1 MLDDRLH
8 RPILGQVLRAI
19 ASFATFAS
27 VKWLSRIAVDTS
39 ALRESRDFRL
49 LTAGSLITGLG
60 TQATL
65 VALPYQVFV
74 ISGSAFL
81 TGLIGAAELVP
92 LIVASLFGGA
102 LADRFDRRR
111 LLLICQLALVAIAA
125 ALAVAAATGPPPVWI
140 LFVLAAAM
148 AGASAIE
155 RVVRSAIV
163 PNTVSR
169 ENLTAAISLTYGL
182 YQLTQVLG
190 PGLGGVLIS
199 VFGLTTPYA
208 VDAVSCLG
216 MAAAAALMAA
226 QPPTAVKAHEPVL
239 RSIKSGLAYL
249 RKLPAVT
256 AGFVMDLSAMTF
268 GMPTAL
274 FPVLALTV
282 YHAGAAGTGL
292 LSAAVAAGSTV
303 AALTTGWMARARYLG
318 RIVLVAVAFWGIFI
332 AAAGLVDTIWPAAA
346 LLALAGAADSV
357 SAVCRS
363 TMMQMLTEDRMR
375 GRVSSVFSL
384 VVAGGPRLGQIESG
398 TVAAIATPAFSI
410 VSGGLVCLASV
421 GIVAIAFP
429 QLAAY
434 DAAKVGRSDPVRQDL
449 EDEALEAGELI

>member
-1 MLDDRLH
+1 M
-8 RPILGQVLRAI
+8 
-19 ASFATFAS
+19 
-27 VKWLSRIAVDTS
+27 KWLSRIAVDVS

-74 ISGSAFL
+74 ITGSAFL

-111 LLLICQLALVAIAA
+111 LLLLCQLALVAIAA

-163 PNTVSR
+163 PNTVSQER
-169 ENLTAAISLTYGL
+169 LPSAISLTYGL
-182 YQLTQVLG
+182 YQLTMVVG
-190 PGLGGVLIS
+190 PAFGGILIS
-199 VFGLTTPYA
+199 LFGLTTPYA

-216 MAAAAALMAA
+216 MAARGGDDVRPAAA
-226 QPPTAVKAHEPVL
+226 AVAAHEPVL
-239 RSIKSGLAYL
+239 RSIRSGLAYL

-256 AGFVMDLSAMTF
+256 AGFVMDLCAMTF
-268 GMPTAL
+268 GMPRAL

-292 LSAAVAAGSTV
+292 LYAAVAAGSTV
-303 AALTTGWMARARYLG
+303 AALTTGWMSHARYLG
-318 RIVLVAVAFWGIFI
+318 RIVLVCGRPL
-332 AAAGLVDTIWPAAA
+332 GPLHRRRRPRQHH
-346 LLALAGAADSV
+346 LA
-357 SAVCRS
+357 
-363 TMMQMLTEDRMR
+363 R
-375 GRVSSVFSL
+375 GRL
-384 VVAGGPRLGQIESG
+384 LRPRRCRRLGQRG
-398 TVAAIATPAFSI
+398 LPHHDDAGADPGPRCAAASPPSSASSSPAARASATSSRGRSRRSPRPRFSV

-421 GIVAIAFP
+421 GVVALAFP

-434 DAAKVGRSDPVRQDL
+434 DAAKVGRSGAVKQDL
-449 EDEALEAGELI
+449 EDEALEASELI

>member
-1 MLDDRLH
+1 L
-8 RPILGQVLRAI
+8 
-19 ASFATFAS
+19 
-27 VKWLSRIAVDTS
+27 KWLSRIAVDTS

-74 ISGSAFL
+74 ITGSAFL

-92 LIVASLFGGA
+92 LVVASLFGGA

-111 LLLICQLALVAIAA
+111 LLLICQLALVAISA

-148 AGASAIE
+148 AGAAAVE

-163 PNTVSR
+163 PKTVSP
-169 ENLTAAISLTYGL
+169 EMLPSAISLTYGL
-182 YQLTQVLG
+182 YQLTQVAG

-216 MAAAAALMAA
+216 MAGAAALMAS
-226 QPPTAVKAHEPVL
+226 QPPSATAAHEPVL

-268 GMPTAL
+268 GMPRAL
-274 FPVLALTV
+274 FPVLALTE

-292 LSAAVAAGSTV
+292 LYAAVAAGSTV
-303 AALTTGWMARARYLG
+303 AALTTGWMSHARRLG
-318 RIVLVAVAFWGIFI
+318 RIVLVAVAFWGLFI
-332 AAAGLVDTIWPAAA
+332 AAAGFVDSIWPAAA
-346 LLALAGAADSV
+346 FFALAGAADSV

-363 TMMQMLTEDRMR
+363 TMMQVLTTDRMR
-375 GRVSSVFSL
+375 GRISSVFSL
-384 VVAGGPRLGQIESG
+384 VVAGGPRLGDVESG
-398 TVAAIATPAFSI
+398 TVAAIASPSFSV

-421 GIVAIAFP
+421 GVVALAFP

-434 DAAKVGRSDPVRQDL
+434 DAAKVGRTGPIKQDL
-449 EDEALEAGELI
+449 EDEALEASELI